1 MDEQARI
8 MQALG
13 GVSLAGHSVQGGM
26 ALPPP
31 HGHDGTD
38 GDGRK
43 QDIGD
48 ILHQIMTITDQS
60 LDEAQAKKHG
70 LNCHR
75 MKPALFSVLCE
86 IKEKTG
92 LSIRGAQEE
101 DSPDPQLMRL
111 DNMLLAEGVSGPEK
125 GGGSAAAA
133 AAAAA
138 TGSPTDNSIEHSDY
152 RAKLSQIR
160 QIYHTELEKY
170 EQACN
175 EFTTHVMN
183 LLREQSRTRPISPKE
198 IERMVSIIHRKFSS
212 IQMQLKQSTCEA
224 VMILRSRFLDAR
236 RKRRNFSKQATEIL
250 NEYFYSHLSNPY
262 PSEEAKEEL
271 AKKCSITV
279 SQVRPHHPSMFHT
292 SLLSNQTKYQTVSNW
307 FGNKRIRYKKNIGKF
322 QEEANLYAAKTAV
335 TAAHAVAATVQ
346 NSQTNSPTTPNSG
359 SSGSFNLLN
368 SGDMFMSM
376 QNLNGDSYQGAQ
388 VGANV
393 QSQVDTLRHVISQT
407 AGYNDALGG
416 NPMYSPHG
424 LNGNGGWQDATTPS
438 SVISPIEGPGSVHSD
453 TSN

>member
-1 MDEQARI
+1 MDEQQTHI
-8 MQALG
+8 MQSLTLSRAVLG
-13 GVSLAGHSVQGGM
+13 GL
-26 ALPPP
+26 ALPPS
-31 HGHDGTD
+31 HDQQGSD
-38 GDGRK
+38 DEGRK

-48 ILHQIMTITDQS
+48 ILYQIMTITDQS

-92 LSIRGAQEE
+92 LSIRGSHDDEP
-101 DSPDPQLMRL
+101 PDPQLMRL

-125 GGGSAAAA
+125 EGGPAAVATAAAVA
-133 AAAAA
+133 
-138 TGSPTDNSIEHSDY
+138 GGVENSIEHSDY
-152 RAKLSQIR
+152 RAKLTQIR

-198 IERMVSIIHRKFSS
+198 IECMVGIIHRKFSS

-262 PSEEAKEEL
+262 PTEEAKEEL

-279 SQVRPHHPSMFHT
+279 SQV
-292 SLLSNQTKYQTVSNW
+292 SNW
-307 FGNKRIRYKKNIGKF
+307 FGNKRIRYKKNISKF

-335 TAAHAVAATVQ
+335 TAAHAAAVAVH
-346 NSQTNSPTTPNSG
+346 NSQDSSPATPNPGFQLKDEDYQLDTNECKSNLLTSMFTA
-359 SSGSFNLLN
+359 SSGSFDLPG

-376 QNLNGDSYQGAQ
+376 PSLNGASYQRTHLNNTGQ
-388 VGANV
+388 TEED
-393 QSQVDTLRHVISQT
+393 SIHDISQ
-407 AGYNDALGG
+407 AVGYTEALRGH
-416 NPMYSPHG
+416 PLYSPHG
-424 LNGNGGWQDATTPS
+424 LNGNGGWHEAATPS
-438 SVISPIEGPGSVHSD
+438 SVTSPTEAAGSIHSD

>member
-1 MDEQARI
+1 MDEQTRL
-8 MQALG
+8 MHSHS
-13 GVSLAGHSVQGGM
+13 GVGMAGHPG
-26 ALPPP
+26 LPQ
-31 HGHDGTD
+31 HMQEGTGGTD

-48 ILHQIMTITDQS
+48 ILQQIMTITDQS
-60 LDEAQAKKHG
+60 LDEAQARKHA

-75 MKPALFSVLCE
+75 MKPALFNVLCE
-86 IKEKTG
+86 IKEKTV

-101 DSPDPQLMRL
+101 EPPDPQLMRL

-133 AAAAA
+133 VAAAAA
-138 TGSPTDNSIEHSDY
+138 ASGGVGVGAENTTEHSDY
-152 RAKLSQIR
+152 RAKLTQIR

-198 IERMVSIIHRKFSS
+198 IERMVNIIHRKFSS

-236 RKRRNFSKQATEIL
+236 RKRRNFNKQATEIL

-271 AKKCSITV
+271 AKKCAITV
-279 SQVRPHHPSMFHT
+279 AQVHHRSG
-292 SLLSNQTKYQTVSNW
+292 SNAKVSNW

-322 QEEANLYAAKTAV
+322 QEEANMYAARTAV
-335 TAAHAVAATVQ
+335 NAANASSHG
-346 NSQTNSPTTPNSG
+346 SQANSPSTPNSAG
-359 SSGSFNLLN
+359 SGGSFNMSN
-368 SGDMFMSM
+368 SGDLFMSV
-376 QNLNGDSYQGAQ
+376 QSLNGDSYQGAQ

-407 AGYNDALGG
+407 GGYSEGHTANQ
-416 NPMYSPHG
+416 MYSPQG
-424 LNGNGGWQDATTPS
+424 INANGGWQDAPTPS
-438 SVISPIEGPGSVHSD
+438 SVTSPTEGPGSVHSD